1 MPRHQLV
8 VLTQAVPG
16 REEEFHRWYDEHHLP
31 EIVDVPGVVGAVR
44 SRVEIIKGT
53 QAIQWHSMAIYEL
66 NADDPN
72 TILDEISRRRKAGRL
87 TWSDAL
93 NMETI
98 VQIVGSPV
106 KEIDKGAC

>member
-44 SRVEIIKGT
+44 SIPW
-53 QAIQWHSMAIYEL
+53 QFMS
-66 NADDPN
+66 
-72 TILDEISRRRKAGRL
+72 
-87 TWSDAL
+87 
-93 NMETI
+93 
-98 VQIVGSPV
+98 
-106 KEIDKGAC
+106 

>member
-1 MPRHQLV
+1 
-8 VLTQAVPG
+8 
-16 REEEFHRWYDEHHLP
+16 
-31 EIVDVPGVVGAVR
+31 
-44 SRVEIIKGT
+44 
-53 QAIQWHSMAIYEL
+53 MAIYEL